1 MRKAITFMEFPY
13 NRMCMVDLIDET
25 EEMKWKILK
34 YHNQPFVL
42 NKIVD
47 GKPFTA
53 EGHAEFLKVLPTLKR
68 KQYILYLDGREIGK
82 LSWTPD
88 DNGKVLRDAGYF
100 LFHEADL
107 MSGNGNLMAGF
118 LHHYIFD
125 VLKIEKMESYANL
138 SNTNSIGVFKKF
150 GNRVVKQDDKFMY
163 FEGTA
168 DDFHEVSGDIDVLL
182 SCFFDRAI

>member
-1 MRKAITFMEFPY
+1 M
-13 NRMCMVDLIDET
+13 
-25 EEMKWKILK
+25 
-34 YHNQPFVL
+34 
-42 NKIVD
+42 
-47 GKPFTA
+47 
-53 EGHAEFLKVLPTLKR
+53 PTLKR

-100 LFHEADL
+100 LFHEEDL
-107 MSGNGNLMAGF
+107 MSGIGILMAGF

-125 VLKIEKMESYANL
+125 VLKIEKMEAYANL
-138 SNTNSIGVFKKF
+138 FNTNSIGVYKKF

>member
-1 MRKAITFMEFPY
+1 M
-13 NRMCMVDLIDET
+13 
-25 EEMKWKILK
+25 
-34 YHNQPFVL
+34 
-42 NKIVD
+42 
-47 GKPFTA
+47 
-53 EGHAEFLKVLPTLKR
+53 PTLKR

-100 LFHEADL
+100 LFHEEDL
-107 MSGNGNLMAGF
+107 MSGIGILMAGF

-163 FEGTA
+163 FESA
-168 DDFHEVSGDIDVLL
+168 AADFHRVSDLSRPLL
-182 SCFFDRAI
+182 VSYYHRSLLAPQYRR